1 MEKKVIYVDG
11 TFDLLHPGHIAFLK
25 ECKKY
30 GDYLIVGV
38 ISDKNVQSYKRI
50 PILNLDHRCIMLE
63 NIKIV
68 DNVIKDCPFFGI
80 TQEFINKYKINKVIY
95 SGSDL
100 GKWEEHYKVPIKNK
114 MMINFPYDKSQTG
127 CSTSKIIKTIVLR
140 NI

>member
-80 TQEFINKYKINKVIY
+80 TQGFINKYKIPNKQ
-95 SGSDL
+95 S
-100 GKWEEHYKVPIKNK
+100 WFH
-114 MMINFPYDKSQTG
+114 
-127 CSTSKIIKTIVLR
+127 
-140 NI
+140 

>member
-1 MEKKVIYVDG
+1 MENKVIYADG

-30 GDYLIVGV
+30 GNYLIVGV
-38 ISDKNVQSYKRI
+38 ISDKNVESYKRI
-50 PILNLDHRCIMLE
+50 PILNLDHRCSMLE

-68 DNVIKDCPFFGI
+68 DKVIKDSPFFGI
-80 TQEFINKYKINKVIY
+80 TQEFINKYRIDKVIY
-95 SGSDL
+95 SGGDL

-114 MMINFPYDKSQTG
+114 MMINFPYDKNQTE
-127 CSTSKIIKTIVLR
+127 CSTSKIIKTIILR